1 MSWARAAV
9 LPAYLFLCLLIGGST
24 QGIWANAVLQLLAI
38 AILGWAIVTREP
50 QPMPIAARRLP
61 QIVGGLGLLF
71 AIQLVPLPPALW
83 SAVPGRG
90 FIASGFE
97 LLGMRLPWLPLSMA
111 PYDTAAAALTLLPP
125 LAVLVGML
133 RLRAWS
139 VAWMLGAIVLAAVIS
154 VMLGVLQV
162 TGGDGAWYFYR
173 ITNLGIAVGTFAN
186 ANHFATLMLIAIPL
200 LAALATTQWRAAAAA
215 APQQRSLTGALAVA
229 AAAVLGIGIVIN
241 GSAAILLLGLPVVV
255 GSAMLATR
263 LSPRRL
269 RQGLAG
275 IALMLAIAA
284 ATLATVG
291 KDLPGWG
298 TTASIETRMEFW
310 STTIEAT
317 QDHGLAGT
325 GFGTFQPVY
334 RQYEDPGTI
343 DRWYV
348 NHAHNDYLELA
359 LEGGVVAVLLLL
371 LFLIWWAGRAR
382 EAWLAPAGTPAQK
395 AAAVASAAI
404 LLHSSFDYPLRTAA
418 IMVVM
423 AACLALLAGAR
434 GASRTNTADGR
445 RAARHAT
452 L

>member
-298 TTASIETRMEFW
+298 TTASIETRMEF
-310 STTIEAT
+310 
-317 QDHGLAGT
+317 
-325 GFGTFQPVY
+325 
-334 RQYEDPGTI
+334 
-343 DRWYV
+343 
-348 NHAHNDYLELA
+348 
-359 LEGGVVAVLLLL
+359 
-371 LFLIWWAGRAR
+371 
-382 EAWLAPAGTPAQK
+382 
-395 AAAVASAAI
+395 
-404 LLHSSFDYPLRTAA
+404 
-418 IMVVM
+418 
-423 AACLALLAGAR
+423 
-434 GASRTNTADGR
+434 
-445 RAARHAT
+445 
-452 L
+452 